1 MMSEKQYRVA
11 RKGIV
16 EQIKLA
22 QKLHCVNLDLG
33 TQRFLQSFS
42 P

>member
-22 QKLHCVNLDLG
+22 PEVTLRQ
-33 TQRFLQSFS
+33 

>member
-22 QKLHCVNLDLG
+22 QKLHCN
-33 TQRFLQSFS
+33 QFSSEAQSCIEEA
-42 P
+42 